1 MLVPR
6 LPEGI
11 LGGFAF
17 SCAFLAW
24 DACTFLCLLDV
35 VNCSFCHP
43 NGKGAIPMEIECPE
57 EKPPLPPGF
66 LTTRHIIAWQIF
78 AAILWF
84 AVLF

>member
-1 MLVPR
+1 
-6 LPEGI
+6 
-11 LGGFAF
+11 
-17 SCAFLAW
+17 
-24 DACTFLCLLDV
+24 
-35 VNCSFCHP
+35 
-43 NGKGAIPMEIECPE
+43 MEIGCPE